1 MFTMLTP
8 ALLAW
13 VALILLV
20 EAGMWLLF
28 HRGVV
33 RICIPA
39 DLAVLRKPRV
49 SMAMLHVFAF
59 LHTAL
64 LLFAVIAAHFFLW

>member
-1 MFTMLTP
+1 MLAP
-8 ALLAW
+8 VLLAW
-13 VALILLV
+13 AAIILLM

-39 DLAVLRKPRV
+39 DLRTLHGPRV
-49 SMAMLHVFAF
+49 TMAMLHVFAA
-59 LHTAL
+59 LHAIFIL
-64 LLFAVIAAHFFLW
+64 LTVIVAHAYLW

>member
-1 MFTMLTP
+1 MLTTV
-8 ALLAW
+8 LLAW
-13 VALILLV
+13 AAVILLM

-39 DLAVLRKPRV
+39 NLALLRRPRV
-49 SMAMLHVFAF
+49 SMAMLHVFAL
-59 LHTAL
+59 LHTLFL
-64 LLFAVIAAHFFLW
+64 LAVVVAAHLFLW